1 MKMMDIQAELQ
12 QHTSWNATTQEAHF
26 GQVCIWVDFGN
37 TCFIH
42 HSVLAENRDAEE
54 MVDGF
59 SIRHSGESGGFLV

>member
-12 QHTSWNATTQEAHF
+12 QHTGWNATTQEANF

-59 SIRHSGESGGFLV
+59 SIRHSGEACGFLV